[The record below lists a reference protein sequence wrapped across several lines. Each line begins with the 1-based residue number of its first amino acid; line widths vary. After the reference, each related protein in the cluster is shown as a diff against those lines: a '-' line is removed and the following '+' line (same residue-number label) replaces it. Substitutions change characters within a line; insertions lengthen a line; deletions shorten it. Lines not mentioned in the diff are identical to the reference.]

1 MSFAYF
7 VVAHFC
13 VPTSIRMKR
22 SLHTCPSI
30 VAALFVF
37 VVPIFL
43 ADLTPTAFGAEADV
57 SYERAVVAADHE
69 AASAAGVEILKKGG
83 NVVDAAVATGFALA
97 VVRPASSGLG
107 GGGFMV
113 IWDAKK
119 KQAIALDYRER
130 APGRA
135 TRDMYVDPRNGKRVI
150 ADSSEHGARAVA
162 VPGHVAGLCFAL
174 REYGSLDLATVL
186 EPAIRLC
193 RDGVAIDRQ
202 DISVQKEVLK
212 DFADHP
218 EYREKFGTLHRLYVN
233 KGKPWAREDRFYSP
247 LTKVLERIARQGA
260 DGFYRGEVAAA
271 IVAEMNSG
279 GGLITL
285 ADLAAMTPVVREP
298 LRGALGERTILTMP
312 PPSSG
317 GVALL
322 ETLNV
327 LSHLETLHPDAGIGK
342 LEFNSPLYLHS
353 LAESFKHAFADRAA
367 YLGDADFV
375 KVPVARLTS
384 REYAAEIAK
393 RIDLSKTHPPEN
405 YGRFTT
411 PDDGGTS
418 HFSILDAAGNAVACT
433 ETVNT
438 LFGSYVVEPTFG
450 IVLNN
455 EMDDFTSLPG
465 VPNAFGLIQSE
476 ANSIEPGKRPLSS
489 MAPTIVVR
497 DGRAEFVAGASGGPR
512 IITAT
517 TQVLLNW
524 MRFGQPPEVAVD
536 APRIHHQWA
545 PDALE
550 LESTKLP
557 RAELEQKGHKI
568 RLRGDSAVVQAAART
583 GDGRVQ
589 GASDRRK
596 GGRAAGY

>member
-1 MSFAYF
+1 MKRPLQNHPPAVVALSVSLALIGF
-7 VVAHFC
+7 VVFTATAH
-13 VPTSIRMKR
+13 S
-22 SLHTCPSI
+22 
-30 VAALFVF
+30 
-37 VVPIFL
+37 
-43 ADLTPTAFGAEADV
+43 AESDV
-57 SYERAVVAADHE
+57 SYEHAVVAADHE
-69 AASAAGVEILKKGG
+69 AASRAGIEILKKGG

-113 IWDAKK
+113 IWDAKTQK
-119 KQAIALDYRER
+119 AIALDYREKAPAR
-130 APGRA
+130 AK
-135 TRDMYVDPRNGKRVI
+135 RDMYVDPRNPKQVI
-150 ADSSEHGARAVA
+150 PDASQHGALAVA
-162 VPGHVAGLCFAL
+162 VPGHVAGLCYAL
-174 REYGSLDLATVL
+174 REYGTLDLATVL

-193 RDGVAIDRQ
+193 REGVVIDRQ
-202 DISVQKEVLK
+202 DIAVQQDVLK
-212 DFADHP
+212 SFSAHQ
-218 EYREKFGTLHRLYVN
+218 EYGEKFAVLRRLYAN
-233 KGKPWAREDRFYSP
+233 AGKPWAKEDRFYSP

-260 DGFYRGEVAAA
+260 DGFYRGDVAES
-271 IVAEMNSG
+271 IVAEVQRG

-285 ADLAAMTPVVREP
+285 ADLAAMAPVVREP
-298 LRGALGERTILTMP
+298 LREAIGERTILTMP

-327 LSHLETLHPDAGIGK
+327 LSALAALHPAAGLDK
-342 LEFNSPLYLHS
+342 LESNSPLYLHV
-353 LAESFKHAFADRAA
+353 LAEAFKHAFADRAA
-367 YLGDADFV
+367 FLGDADFV

-384 REYAAEIAK
+384 REYAAELAK
-393 RIDLSKTHPPEN
+393 RIDLSKTLPPEA
-405 YGRFTT
+405 YGRFAT
-411 PDDGGTS
+411 PDDGGTT

-438 LFGSYVVEPTFG
+438 HFGSYVVEPTFG

-489 MAPTIVVR
+489 MTPTIVVH
-497 DGRAEFVAGASGGPR
+497 DGRAAFVVGASGGPR

-524 MRFGQPPEVAVD
+524 IRFSQSPAAAVD

-545 PDALE
+545 PDLLE
-550 LESTKLP
+550 LESEKLP
-557 RAELEQKGHKI
+557 RAELERLGHKI
-568 RLRGDSAVVQAAART
+568 RLRGDSAVVQAASRT
-583 GDGRVQ
+583 NDGRLQ

>member
-1 MSFAYF
+1 
-7 VVAHFC
+7 
-13 VPTSIRMKR
+13 MKR
-22 SLHTCPSI
+22 SLRRRPSV
-30 VAALFVF
+30 VAILLVSLASICF
-37 VVPIFL
+37 VVG
-43 ADLTPTAFGAEADV
+43 TAAVSGAETAD
-57 SYERAVVAADHE
+57 SYEHAVVAADHE
-69 AASAAGVEILKKGG
+69 AASRAGVEILKKGG

-119 KQAIALDYRER
+119 QRAIALDYRER
-130 APGRA
+130 APARA
-135 TRDMYVDPRNGKRVI
+135 KRDMYVDLRNRKRVMMD
-150 ADSSEHGARAVA
+150 ASEHGALAVA

-174 REYGSLDLATVL
+174 REYGSFDLATVL
-186 EPAIRLC
+186 EPALRLC
-193 RDGVAIDRQ
+193 REGVVIDRQ
-202 DISVQKEVLK
+202 DISAQKSVLK

-218 EYREKFGTLHRLYVN
+218 EYRDKFATLYRVYAN
-233 KGKPWAREDRFYSP
+233 AGKPWAKEDRFYSP
-247 LTKVLERIARQGA
+247 LTKVLERIAQHGA
-260 DGFYRGEVAAA
+260 DGFYRGEVAEA
-271 IVAEMNSG
+271 IVAEVQRGN
-279 GGLITL
+279 GLITL
-285 ADLAAMTPVVREP
+285 DDLAAMAPVVREP
-298 LRGALGERTILTMP
+298 LRAAVGERTILTMP

-327 LSHLETLHPDAGIGK
+327 MSALDALHPDAGLGK
-342 LEFNSPLYLHS
+342 LAADSPLYLHC

-375 KVPVARLTS
+375 KVPVTRLTS

-393 RIDLSKTHPPEN
+393 RIDLAKTQPPEA
-405 YGRFTT
+405 YGRFAT
-411 PDDGGTS
+411 PDDGGTT

-438 LFGSYVVEPTFG
+438 HFGSYVVEPTFG

-489 MAPTIVVR
+489 MTPTIVIR
-497 DGRAEFVAGASGGPR
+497 DGRAEFVVGASGGPR

-517 TQVLLNW
+517 AQVLLNW
-524 MRFGQPPEVAVD
+524 MRFGQPPEPAVD
-536 APRIHHQWA
+536 ALRIHHQWA

-550 LESTKLP
+550 LEGEKLL
-557 RAELEQKGHKI
+557 RTDMERMGHKI
-568 RLRGDSAVVQAAART
+568 RLRSDSAVVQAAART
-583 GDGRVQ
+583 SDGRLQ

-596 GGRAAGY
+596 GGRAAGF

>member
-1 MSFAYF
+1 
-7 VVAHFC
+7 
-13 VPTSIRMKR
+13 MKR
-22 SLHTCPSI
+22 SLHTRPSI
-30 VAALFVF
+30 VAVLLVSLASICF
-37 VVPIFL
+37 VVGNATTSG
-43 ADLTPTAFGAEADV
+43 ADTAT
-57 SYERAVVAADHE
+57 SYEHAVVAADHE
-69 AASAAGVEILKKGG
+69 AASAAGIEILKKGG
-83 NVVDAAVATGFALA
+83 NVVDAAIATGFALA

-119 KQAIALDYRER
+119 QRAIALDYRER
-130 APGRA
+130 APARA
-135 TRDMYVDPRNGKRVI
+135 TRDMYVDPRNGQRVI
-150 ADSSEHGARAVA
+150 PEASEHGALAVA
-162 VPGHVAGLCFAL
+162 VPGHVAGLCHAL
-174 REYGSLDLATVL
+174 REYGSLDLATVV
-186 EPAIRLC
+186 EPALRLC
-193 RDGVAIDRQ
+193 REGVVIDQ
-202 DISVQKEVLK
+202 HVIGVQKQVLK

-218 EYREKFGTLHRLYVN
+218 DYRDKFATLHRLYAN
-233 KGKPWAREDRFYSP
+233 AGKPWAKEDRFYSP

-260 DGFYRGEVAAA
+260 DGFYQGEVAQA
-271 IVAEMNSG
+271 IVAEMQRG
-279 GGLITL
+279 GGLITM
-285 ADLAAMTPVVREP
+285 ADLAAMAPVVREP
-298 LRGALGERTILTMP
+298 LRSVLGERTILTMP

-327 LSHLETLHPDAGIGK
+327 LSALDGLHPDAGLGK
-342 LEFNSPLYLHS
+342 LAADSPLYLHV

-375 KVPVARLTS
+375 KVPVTRLTS
-384 REYAAEIAK
+384 SAYAAEIAM
-393 RIDLSKTHPPEN
+393 RIDLVKTQLPEA
-405 YGRFTT
+405 YGRFAT
-411 PDDGGTS
+411 PDDGGTT

-438 LFGSYVVEPTFG
+438 HFGSYVVEPTFG

-489 MAPTIVVR
+489 MTPTIVIR

-517 TQVLLNW
+517 AQVLLNW
-524 MRFGQPPEVAVD
+524 MRFGQSPEPAVD
-536 APRIHHQWA
+536 ALRIHHQWT
-545 PDALE
+545 PDTLE
-550 LESTKLP
+550 LESDKLP
-557 RAELEQKGHKI
+557 KADLEQMGHKI
-568 RLRGDSAVVQAAART
+568 RLRSDSAVVQAAARIS
-583 GDGRVQ
+583 DGRLQ

-596 GGRAAGY
+596 GGRAAGF

>member
-1 MSFAYF
+1 M
-7 VVAHFC
+7 
-13 VPTSIRMKR
+13 
-22 SLHTCPSI
+22 
-30 VAALFVF
+30 
-37 VVPIFL
+37 
-43 ADLTPTAFGAEADV
+43 
-57 SYERAVVAADHE
+57 AADHE

-113 IWDAKK
+113 IWDSKK
-119 KQAIALDYRER
+119 RRAIALDYRER
-130 APGRA
+130 AAGRA
-135 TRDMYVDPRNGKRVI
+135 TRDMYVDPRNRQRVLPD
-150 ADSSEHGARAVA
+150 ASEHGALAVA
-162 VPGHVAGLCFAL
+162 VPGHVAGLCYAL

-186 EPAIRLC
+186 KPALRLC
-193 RDGVAIDRQ
+193 REGVPIDRH
-202 DISVQKEVLK
+202 DIAVQSEVIK
-212 DFADHP
+212 DFAEHA
-218 EYREKFGTLHRLYVN
+218 EYRDKFSTLYRLYAN
-233 KGKPWAREDRFYSP
+233 SGKPWEKEDRFYSP
-247 LTKVLERIARQGA
+247 LTKVLERIARRGADGGA
-260 DGFYRGEVAAA
+260 DGFYRGEVAEA
-271 IVAEMNSG
+271 IVAEVQRC

-285 ADLAAMTPVVREP
+285 ADLAAMGPVVREP
-298 LRGALGERTILTMP
+298 LRGSIGERTILTMP

-322 ETLNV
+322 ETLNI
-327 LSHLETLHPDAGIGK
+327 LSAIDALHPAARLGK
-342 LEFNSPLYLHS
+342 QMADSPLYLHV

-367 YLGDADFV
+367 FLGDADFV

-384 REYAAEIAK
+384 RAYAAEIAK
-393 RIDLSKTHPPEN
+393 RIDLAKTQPPEA

-411 PDDGGTS
+411 PDDGGTT

-450 IVLNN
+450 IILNN

-489 MAPTIVVR
+489 MTPTIVVR
-497 DGRAEFVAGASGGPR
+497 DGRAEFVVGASGGPR

-517 TQVLLNW
+517 AQVLLNW
-524 MRFGQPPEVAVD
+524 ARFGQPPEAAVD
-536 APRIHHQWA
+536 ALRIHHQWA
-545 PDALE
+545 PDVLE
-550 LESTKLP
+550 LEAAKLP
-557 RAELEQKGHKI
+557 QAELERKGHKI
-568 RLRGDSAVVQAAART
+568 RLRGDSAVVQAASRT
-583 GDGRVQ
+583 GDGRVH